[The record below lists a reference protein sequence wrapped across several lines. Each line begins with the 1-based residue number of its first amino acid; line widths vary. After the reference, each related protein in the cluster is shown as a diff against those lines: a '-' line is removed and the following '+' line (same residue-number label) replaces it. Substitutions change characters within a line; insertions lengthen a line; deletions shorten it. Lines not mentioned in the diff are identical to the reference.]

1 MPIPRTLEKRYDLVV
16 VGGGLSGMF
25 AAIAAARHG
34 ARTAI
39 VQARS
44 MFGGNASS
52 EVRMHIVGAGCHN
65 AKKDLNE
72 TGLLMELLLTNKRRN
87 PYAVFPVWDGI
98 LWEMVRF
105 QQNLDC
111 YLNTAF
117 ETVRMDGSRIE
128 AIECFQHTTETRYVF
143 CAPLFIDAT
152 GHGSLGAQAGAES
165 RMGSEG
171 RDAYGEPNA
180 PDMPNNDT
188 MGCTLMFQAVNRGEP
203 VRFEKPNWAYSFSEE
218 DLKYRPHYNETS
230 ALGEMG
236 KPVDFK
242 PGQMKALPHFSTMD
256 AGYWWIELGGQY
268 EHIIYQ
274 AEEIRDELMRCVY
287 GVWDHI
293 KNCGDHGAANYDLE
307 WVGIVPGFRES
318 RRLMGDHV
326 LTEIDVRA
334 NRVFDDAVAYGGWPM
349 DEHVRGG
356 ILDFDKLPSRILN
369 FDGAYTIPY
378 RCFYSKN
385 IDNLMMAGRDISAS
399 KLAFGST
406 RVMGTCAI
414 GGQAAGTAA
423 ALALKNGIT
432 PREVGRA
439 HIREL
444 QQALLKDD
452 LYIPGFRNE
461 DPADMARGAIASASS
476 EKPGSPASN
485 VLNGVS
491 RDVDGIS
498 NAWESGPLEAD
509 GVWLELALASPKPI
523 RQIRLTFD
531 PNLTREIMPSITSSV
546 KERQVKGLPEELVKD
561 YQVVLGLNG
570 RTVYERSVS
579 DNGQRLNVIDLD
591 EPVLADALRLIVKA
605 THGYQS
611 ARVFEIRMY

>member
-1 MPIPRTLEKRYDLVV
+1 MLNPRTLEKQYDLVV

-25 AAIAAARHG
+25 AAVAAARNG
-34 ARTAI
+34 AKTAI

-72 TGLLMELLLTNKRRN
+72 TGLIMELLLTNKRRN

-105 QQNLDC
+105 QPNLDS

-117 ETVRMDGSRIE
+117 EEARMEDGRIT

-143 CAPLFIDAT
+143 HAPLFIDAT
-152 GHGSLGAQAGAES
+152 GHGSVGAQCGAEA

-171 RDAYGEPNA
+171 KAAYNEPNA
-180 PDMPNNDT
+180 PDEPNSDA
-188 MGCTLMFQAVNRGEP
+188 MGCTLMFQAINRGEP
-203 VRFEKPNWAYSFSEE
+203 VKFEKPHWAYSFSED

-230 ALGEMG
+230 AMGEMG
-236 KPVDFK
+236 APTEFK
-242 PGQMKALPHFSTMD
+242 PGEMKALPHFSTMD

-268 EHIIYQ
+268 DHIIYQ

-307 WVGIVPGFRES
+307 WVGMVPGFRES
-318 RRLMGDHV
+318 RRLMGDYV
-326 LTEIDVRA
+326 LTEIDVRE

-385 IDNLMMAGRDISAS
+385 IENLMMAGRDISCS

-406 RVMGTCAI
+406 RVMGTCAV

-423 ALALKNGIT
+423 ALALKYGVS
-432 PREVGRA
+432 PRALGEK
-439 HIREL
+439 HIVEL
-444 QQALLKDD
+444 QQALLRDD
-452 LYIPGFRNE
+452 CYIPGFKNE
-461 DPADMARGAIASASS
+461 DPADMARGATATASS
-476 EKPGSPASN
+476 QAPGSPAAN

-491 RDVDGIS
+491 RDADGVS
-498 NAWESGPLEAD
+498 NAWESGPLDESGA
-509 GVWLELALASPKPI
+509 WLSLDLGAPAHI
-523 RQIRLTFD
+523 QQVRLTFD
-531 PNLTREIMPSITSSV
+531 PNLTEEIMPSITSTV
-546 KERQVKGLPEELVKD
+546 RERQVKGLPLELVRD
-561 YQVVLGLNG
+561 YDLALTLGG
-570 RTVYERSVS
+570 ETVFERSVQ
-579 DNGQRLNVIDLD
+579 DNAQRLNVIDLD
-591 EPVLADALRLIVKA
+591 QPVRADALRLTVKA
-605 THGYQS
+605 TYGHPT
-611 ARVFEIRMY
+611 ARVFEIRLY

>member
-1 MPIPRTLEKRYDLVV
+1 MAGSRTLEKRYDLIV

-87 PYAVFPVWDGI
+87 PYSVFPVWDGI

-105 QQNLDC
+105 QPGLDT

-117 ETVRMDGSRIE
+117 ETVRMEGSRIQ

-143 CAPLFIDAT
+143 QAPLFLDAT
-152 GHGSLGAQAGAES
+152 GHGSLGAESGAES

-180 PDMPNNDT
+180 PEAPNSDT

-203 VRFEKPNWAYSFSEE
+203 VKFIKPDWAYSFSED
-218 DLKYRPHYNETS
+218 DLRHRPHYNETS
-230 ALGEMG
+230 AFGDMG

-242 PGQMKALPHFSTMD
+242 PGEMKALPHFSTMD

-274 AEEIRDELMRCVY
+274 AEEVRDELMRCVY

-307 WVGIVPGFRES
+307 WVGMVPGFRES
-318 RRLMGDHV
+318 RRLIGDYV
-326 LTEIDVRA
+326 LTELDVRA
-334 NRVFDDAVAYGGWPM
+334 NRIFDDAVAYGGWPM

-385 IDNLMMAGRDISAS
+385 IENLMMAGRDISCS
-399 KLAFGST
+399 KQAFGST
-406 RVMGTCAI
+406 RVMGTCAV

-423 ALALKNGIT
+423 AMALKYGLT
-432 PREVGRA
+432 PRALGETR
-439 HIREL
+439 IREL

-452 LYIPGFRNE
+452 CYIPGFENE
-461 DPADMARGAIASASS
+461 DPADIARGADATASS
-476 EKPGSPASN
+476 EAPGCPAGN
-485 VLNGVS
+485 VLSGVS
-491 RDVDGIS
+491 RDMDGVS
-498 NAWESGPLEAD
+498 HAWESGPLGEE
-509 GVWLELALASPKPI
+509 GEWLMLTLPYPQQI

-531 PNLTREIMPSITSSV
+531 PNLTREIMPSITSTV
-546 KERQVKGLPEELVKD
+546 RARQVKGLPEELVKD
-561 YQVVLGLNG
+561 YEVSLRAGG
-570 RTVYERSVS
+570 RTVFSRCVS
-579 DNGQRLNVIDLD
+579 DNAQRLNVIDLD
-591 EPVLADALRLIVKA
+591 GSVLADALRLTVKA
-605 THGYQS
+605 THGYPA
-611 ARVFEIRMY
+611 ARVFEIRLY

>member
-1 MPIPRTLEKRYDLVV
+1 MSDARTLEKRYDLVV

-65 AKKDLNE
+65 AKPDLNE

-98 LWEMVRF
+98 TWEMVRF
-105 QQNLDC
+105 EENLDS

-117 ETVRMDGSRIE
+117 ESVRMEGSRIA

-143 CAPLFIDAT
+143 HAPLFIDAT
-152 GHGSLGAQAGAES
+152 GHGSLGHAAGAES

-180 PDMPNNDT
+180 PEAPNDDT
-188 MGCTLMFQAVNRGEP
+188 MGCTLMFQAVDRGEL
-203 VRFEKPNWAYSFSEE
+203 VRFEKPHWAYSFSEE
-218 DLKYRPHYNETS
+218 DLKHRPHYNETS
-230 ALGEMG
+230 AFGEMG
-236 KPVDFK
+236 EAVKFQA
-242 PGQMKALPHFSTMD
+242 GAMKALPHFSTMD

-268 EHIIYQ
+268 EHIIHQ
-274 AEEIRDELMRCVY
+274 AEQIRDELMRCVY

-307 WVGIVPGFRES
+307 WVGIVPGYRES
-318 RRLMGDHV
+318 RRLMGDYV
-326 LTEIDVRA
+326 LTELDVRA

-378 RCFYSKN
+378 RCFYSKDV
-385 IDNLMMAGRDISAS
+385 DNLMMAGRNISAS

-406 RVMGTCAI
+406 RVMGTCAV
-414 GGQAAGTAA
+414 GGQAVGTAA
-423 ALALKNGIT
+423 ALALKLGVT
-432 PREVGRA
+432 PRAVGQN
-439 HIREL
+439 HIRDL
-444 QQALLKDD
+444 QQTLLKDD

-461 DPADMARGAIASASS
+461 DPADMARGAVATASN
-476 EKPGSPASN
+476 EKDGSPASH
-485 VLNGVS
+485 VLSGVA
-491 RDVDGIS
+491 RDVDGAS
-498 NAWESGPLEAD
+498 NAWESGPLDAR
-509 GVWLELALASPKPI
+509 GAWLELALPGPRTI
-523 RQIRLTFD
+523 RQVRLTFD
-531 PNLTREIMPSITSSV
+531 PNLTREIMPSITSTV
-546 KERQVKGLPEELVKD
+546 RNRQVRGLPEELVRNYALTLSLD
-561 YQVVLGLNG
+561 G
-570 RTVYERSVS
+570 RTVFERDVA
-579 DNGQRLNVIDLD
+579 DNGQRLNVIELD
-591 EPVLADALRLIVKA
+591 APVQADTLRLSVQS
-605 THGYQS
+605 THGYKA
-611 ARVFEIRMY
+611 ARVFEIRLY